1 MARSFHGSRQPTT
14 WAVAQNPKPMPRV
27 VRLGRAAND
36 NARRPGLQIRLLV
49 VAIATVLVMVALYDW
64 RLI

>member
-1 MARSFHGSRQPTT
+1 MARSSHGSRPATT
-14 WAVAQNPKPMPRV
+14 WAVAQKPRPMPRV

-36 NARRPGLQIRLLV
+36 NSRHTSLQARLFV
-49 VAIATVLVMVALYDW
+49 VALATALAMFALYDW

>member
-1 MARSFHGSRQPTT
+1 MARSSRSSKQITA
-14 WAVAQNPKPMPRV
+14 WAVAQKPRPMPRV

-36 NARRPGLQIRLLV
+36 NGRQPGLQARLFV
-49 VAIATVLVMVALYDW
+49 VALATALAMVALYDW